1 MFYTGYQEGRSMQTR
16 PEVVGFR
23 VSTEERKAIRAVA
36 ERLSRTEG
44 DFLRL
49 VALRIAEELGVK
61 PAAQNDQRQAA

>member
-1 MFYTGYQEGRSMQTR
+1 MITK

-23 VSTEERKAIRAVA
+23 VTTEERKAIRAVA

-49 VALRIAEELGVK
+49 VTLNVVRELGTLPPQDDRK
-61 PAAQNDQRQAA
+61 AEPRQAA